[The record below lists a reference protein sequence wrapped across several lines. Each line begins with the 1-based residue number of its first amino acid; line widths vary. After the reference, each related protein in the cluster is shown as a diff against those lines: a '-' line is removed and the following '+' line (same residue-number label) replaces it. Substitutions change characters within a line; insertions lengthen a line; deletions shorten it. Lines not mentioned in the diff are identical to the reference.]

1 MLRRGQTPL
10 PESTGRRGSRNFR
23 QLCGKSWDPGAVWRR
38 KAVSHAACF
47 DLILELSG
55 SH

>member
-23 QLCGKSWDPGAVWRR
+23 QLCGQSWDPGAVWRR
-38 KAVSHAACF
+38 KAVSHAAGF